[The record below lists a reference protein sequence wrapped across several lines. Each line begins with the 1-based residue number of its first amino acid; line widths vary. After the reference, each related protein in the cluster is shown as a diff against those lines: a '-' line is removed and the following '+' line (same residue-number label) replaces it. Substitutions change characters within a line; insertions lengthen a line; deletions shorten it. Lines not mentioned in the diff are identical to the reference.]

1 MIELF
6 FQDTR
11 YQLFML
17 RPTQRASWI
26 GFAMSYHLLK
36 DYETALSILHTFLNN
51 QPVSDNLYSN

>member
-1 MIELF
+1 
-6 FQDTR
+6 
-11 YQLFML
+11 ML

-51 QPVSDNLYSN
+51 QPVSSRFLIISC